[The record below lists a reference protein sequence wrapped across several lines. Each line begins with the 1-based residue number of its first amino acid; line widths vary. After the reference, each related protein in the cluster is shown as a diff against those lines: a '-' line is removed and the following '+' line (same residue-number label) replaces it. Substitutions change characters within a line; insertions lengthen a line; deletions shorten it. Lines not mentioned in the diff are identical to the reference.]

1 MEPMNLHFDVR
12 DIFRAP
18 RLALSGK
25 KIWIFLVSNIIGYVS
40 YFILNYL
47 ALALSGQSFSETW
60 TSQGLYPC
68 LYLVNGPWYAWV
80 LFWISILNW
89 FFAIHLACTAV
100 SRVTYKQLK
109 GDEFYSANDAWQ
121 YVRKHWHPIIFTSVS
136 MSLIMI
142 FFVGMAIVFAL
153 FGKIPYIGEF
163 LFALPYLLYFFGAVF
178 TVYTAVVFVVSFI
191 YTPAIVGTI
200 EEDTMGTV
208 FNSYSITWS
217 QSWRLIVYH
226 LILLPLSAFSV
237 SIFKLASFYG
247 IKLINT
253 VFGHEALMGS
263 KLIEIVG
270 SAAHIVWPQN
280 LLISIANSCGVNCWT
295 WCGSACNISNHLDNF
310 YSFFIPAA
318 SVDISGTECIAA
330 FFIGIFLFLITLSFF
345 SYFLSVLSVGE
356 TLMFTIF
363 RNKSDNDNILERKD
377 EEELE
382 VEAVDDIRDDEGK
395 DYDSKV

>member
-1 MEPMNLHFDVR
+1 MEPMNLHFDAR

-89 FFAIHLACTAV
+89 FFAINLACTAV

-200 EEDTMGTV
+200 
-208 FNSYSITWS
+208 
-217 QSWRLIVYH
+217 
-226 LILLPLSAFSV
+226 
-237 SIFKLASFYG
+237 
-247 IKLINT
+247 
-253 VFGHEALMGS
+253 
-263 KLIEIVG
+263 
-270 SAAHIVWPQN
+270 
-280 LLISIANSCGVNCWT
+280 
-295 WCGSACNISNHLDNF
+295 
-310 YSFFIPAA
+310 
-318 SVDISGTECIAA
+318 
-330 FFIGIFLFLITLSFF
+330 
-345 SYFLSVLSVGE
+345 
-356 TLMFTIF
+356 
-363 RNKSDNDNILERKD
+363 
-377 EEELE
+377 
-382 VEAVDDIRDDEGK
+382 
-395 DYDSKV
+395 